1 MACGVVRALAL
12 VSVVPRQPSP
22 YGQACI
28 VIPVA
33 ALQYQHEVVGQVCIQ
48 ASRPRIAAAVG
59 ASTVQVSALQ
69 AQPPVVAVAI
79 PVHQTVGQAL
89 GILGRCTTLAEQG
102 LPRHEGVEFLPVHG
116 AAVRPCPAVGVGGGC
131 VRSRGFGVRHSP
143 VEFLN
148 MPLGVGYETYKTP
161 CMGVLGGFRRFCSP
175 CSWGVLIFQ
184 PCKPGAHARPPA
196 SSAG

>member
-1 MACGVVRALAL
+1 MQ
-12 VSVVPRQPSP
+12 S
-22 YGQACI
+22 
-28 VIPVA
+28 
-33 ALQYQHEVVGQVCIQ
+33 
-48 ASRPRIAAAVG
+48 SRPRIAAAVG
-59 ASTVQVSALQ
+59 ASAAQVSALQ
-69 AQPPVVAVAI
+69 AQPPVVDVTI

-116 AAVRPCPAVGVGGGC
+116 AAVRPCPAVGVDGWR
-131 VRSRGFGVRHSP
+131 VRYRGLRVHHRP

-175 CSWGVLIFQ
+175 YSWGVLIFQ
-184 PCKPGAHARPPA
+184 PCKPGAHAFPPA
-196 SSAG
+196 SSAGWIR